1 MSKRNKGLLAVSV
14 MFTLSFGAALA
25 GCGGGGHNPTLV
37 ERKDPTCTEAGY
49 EQYYLCS
56 HCDKLYSDEEAK
68 NEISAPVVIAALGHD
83 MTKHDEDEATCTH
96 PGNVEYYTC
105 SREPGVYYADEAGSQ
120 TLTEI
125 GVTVDHDF
133 SGETNGVPNTRPA
146 VDPTKDEYG
155 RKPSWTCNSCH
166 TMYGDAYG
174 DKTVTEEDL
183 KIDKIQET
191 IDGELTEAFYHNENA
206 FVIGASNVRDGGLGM
221 VLNATFAK
229 DGVYFHLV
237 TNHNTPA
244 AEQSKWGN
252 VKIYIN
258 ARNTEDKHLP
268 GNAAVSEAQTICM
281 NLGLNGNISTHDAH
295 TVKSHQT
302 VTNEDGAPTKFT
314 TVWEVYCSFEQL
326 AETNKSVLAYAFEKK
341 DGKTVLKNGYNI
353 LVTTVGC
360 MYNTGGAE
368 EKDGAE
374 MFEDNGTSLCS
385 PIGDGDVEKA
395 WYLWEKRGYS
405 DRNEL
410 HKYMILTQEGF
421 SENFSNVATEYKVKS
436 VADDNVTMSGLSEK
450 VAADG
455 KLEGTVAVKE
465 GYVFRGLNINGKT
478 VQVNAGAFSVSIA
491 ELDLPWN
498 TEDITVTPVVIKNE
512 TQSVTLT
519 LKDKAKEGLTP
530 LANTNVSLTDGFG
543 DPITATTDASGVVT
557 FNNLLCTTYTLTVE
571 GYPQKTVVVTKG
583 TDTAE
588 SELIKIF
595 AIASNDNVI
604 VSDLEK
610 TVSIVEALNP
620 DKTYTG
626 TAEVVTDSTLKSA
639 KILLET
645 TVRAENFADGWT
657 YKTTMQRFMI
667 QMTESGKGLF
677 FWVFNNGGYKANIKA
692 INSLTNYETEGGK
705 ELDINNWGEEERGWI
720 VPLIR
725 SDNGLKLRVIRDGD
739 SIALYAY
746 DNVDWVYFGKVDCEE
761 NDPLKIVFYGTGCGW
776 EFTQTSV
783 TDLGSFVQ
791 ELRPVVGTS
800 GHIAHYVNGNKY
812 YLTDGT
818 PTTAEGVKTELIE
831 STAKVTLELL
841 GLNGD
846 LVTVAED
853 TEISVSSRY
862 HEGVLTAD
870 KNGVLSGTLYVGE
883 YTASLY
889 GYKDAKLKVTA
900 SGEITITMR
909 ATIAYTD
916 SGNVF
921 VDDANNSISM
931 DKPSAVDSR
940 KWRGNAEIVTDV
952 ELAKA
957 NVLFGTTLKM
967 SDTSNWIDSDYNATI
982 AAQNQRL
989 AIQLT
994 KSGKGFAFWL
1004 FNHNSDMTAFG
1015 ALNDKSLQDCW
1026 EMDGITNGEADD
1038 MKFGWVY
1045 AAALSADGVNLRF
1058 IRNGATL
1065 IVYAK
1070 HGETWEKLGETTC
1083 GENDELQVKVVFA
1096 HAGFEV
1102 SEMTFT
1108 DLGIHKSEQLPEEG
1122 KSGWVEHY
1130 VNDGKY
1136 YLADGTPTTAEGV
1149 KTELVESTAKI
1160 TLELFALN
1168 GDLVTVVD
1176 GTEVTVSSRFHN
1188 GTLTANAKGVLSGKL
1203 YVGEYTVSLYG
1214 YKDAKLKVTE
1224 SGEIPFAMHATI
1236 AYASNDDV
1244 IVDDIDRKITIKEG
1258 MPADKSYTGNAE
1270 FVTDSALKTA
1280 DVVLE
1285 TTVKA
1290 NNFEDGWTEKST
1302 MQRFIIQMTDSGKGF
1317 FFWTFTSGGNKAN
1330 YQEISSLTD
1339 RTVNSGR
1346 DLNGLNELERGW
1358 ITPFVKDEGLKLR
1371 AIRSGNRIA
1380 LYAYNGEEWITL
1392 GYSNCGAT
1400 DNLQVRFYGTG
1411 CGWEFSETSVKA
1423 APSESIEY
1431 TLNATVTG
1439 KKDGVTTNLTEG
1451 AKVRFTRLF
1460 GYDKTFTVGAN
1471 GTIGGADEKLP
1482 AGEYT
1487 VTVTGN
1493 DYAVYAKNI
1502 TVSADVTQIAFDYEK
1517 FTIVVDPGLYELYD
1531 FSHVNDENA
1540 TIGSNYS
1547 DGKFNALSTATYD
1560 DVCVTLGG
1568 KFNNSTAGNRSQGIF
1583 IKFEDGK
1590 YMFLRFSWW
1599 DNRYKIEYMQE
1610 GGDTWW
1616 LPVVPENN
1624 KWDDIHMFDES
1635 QTNKWTSGQ
1644 EMELQLVR
1652 SGNTLKVY
1660 LEGVCVRT
1668 DTLNERYTDD
1678 KVQVGFFAWDVV
1690 KGASWNFEISET
1702 LPEA

>member
-68 NEISAPVVIAALGHD
+68 NEISAPVAIAALGHD

-105 SREPGVYYADEAGSQ
+105 SREPGVYYADEEGSR
-120 TLTEI
+120 TLVEI

-191 IDGELTEAFYHNENA
+191 IDGELTEAFYRNENA

-237 TNHNTPA
+237 TNYNTPA
-244 AEQSKWGN
+244 AEQDRWGS

-258 ARNTEDKHLP
+258 ARNTENQKLP
-268 GNAAVSEAQTICM
+268 GNAAVSEAETIVM
-281 NLGLNGNISTHDAH
+281 KLDLNGNISTHDAH
-295 TVKSHQT
+295 TVKSYQT

-326 AETNKSVLAYAFEKK
+326 AETNKSVLQYAFEKK
-341 DGKTVLKNGYNI
+341 DGKTMLKNGYNI

-385 PIGDGDVEKA
+385 PIGDGDVKKA

-405 DRNEL
+405 DRNEA
-410 HKYMILTQEGF
+410 HKYMIVTQEGF
-421 SENFSNVATEYKVKS
+421 SDNFSTVATEYKVKS
-436 VADDNVTMSGLSEK
+436 VVDDNVTLSGLSEK

-455 KLEGTVAVKE
+455 TLEGTVAVKE

-478 VQVNAGAFSVSIA
+478 VQVNAGAFSVSLA
-491 ELDLPWN
+491 DLNLPWN
-498 TEDITVTPVVIKNE
+498 TEDITVTPVAVKDE
-512 TQSVTLT
+512 TQTVTVT
-519 LKDKAKEGLTP
+519 LKDKTKEGVSL
-530 LANTNVSLTDGFG
+530 LANTNVSVTDGFG
-543 DPITATTDASGVVT
+543 EPISGMTDANGVVT
-557 FNNLLCTTYTLTVE
+557 FQDLLCTTYALTVE
-571 GYPQKTVVVTKG
+571 GYPQKALVVRKG
-583 TDTAE
+583 TGTAE
-588 SELIKIF
+588 FELIKIF
-595 AIASNDNVI
+595 AFADNDNVI

-620 DKTYTG
+620 DLTYTG
-626 TAEVVTDSTLKSA
+626 TAEIVTDGNLETA
-639 KILLET
+639 NVLLET
-645 TVRAENFADGWT
+645 TVRAENFADGWV

-677 FWVFNNGGYKANIKA
+677 FWVFNSNGNKANIKS
-692 INSLTNYETEGGK
+692 INNLYNYENEGGS

-725 SDNGLKLRVIRDGD
+725 SDDGLKLRVIRDGG

-746 DNVDWVYFGKVDCEE
+746 DGADWVYFGKVNCEE

-783 TDLGSFVQ
+783 TDLGTYVKEQ
-791 ELRPVVGTS
+791 LPVVGTP
-800 GHIAHYVNGNKY
+800 GHIAHYVNGDKY
-812 YLTDGT
+812 YLPDGT
-818 PTTAEGVKTELIE
+818 PTTAEGVKTELVE
-831 STAKVTLELL
+831 SAAKVTLELL

-846 LVTVAED
+846 PVTVVGG
-853 TEISVSSRY
+853 TEITVSSRY
-862 HEGVLTAD
+862 HEGTLTAGA
-870 KNGVLSGTLYVGE
+870 NGVLSGTLYVGE

-889 GYKDAKLKVTA
+889 GYKDAKLTVTE
-900 SGEITITMR
+900 SGEVTLTMK

-916 SGNVF
+916 NGNVF
-921 VDDANNSISM
+921 VDDANNTISM
-931 DKPSAVDSR
+931 DKPSAVVSQT
-940 KWRGNAEIVTDV
+940 WRGNAEIVTDDDF
-952 ELAKA
+952 AKA
-957 NVLFGTTLKM
+957 NVLFETTLKM
-967 SDTSNWIDSDYNATI
+967 SDTTNWIDGDYDATI
-982 AAQNQRL
+982 TAQNQRL

-1015 ALNDKSLQDCW
+1015 ALNNKSLQDCW
-1026 EMDGITNGEADD
+1026 EMDGITKNEADD
-1038 MKFGWVY
+1038 IKFGWMY
-1045 AAALSADGVNLRF
+1045 AAAVGADGVNLRF
-1058 IRNGATL
+1058 IRNGAALT
-1065 IVYAK
+1065 VYAK
-1070 HGETWEKLGETTC
+1070 HGDVWEKLGETAC
-1083 GENDELQVKVVFA
+1083 DENDELQVKVFFA

-1102 SEMTFT
+1102 SELTFT
-1108 DLGIHKSEQLPEEG
+1108 DLGIHKSEQLPEAG
-1122 KSGWVEHY
+1122 NKGWIEHY

-1136 YLADGTPTTAEGV
+1136 YLADGTPTTAEEV
-1149 KTELVESTAKI
+1149 VLELVESTAKV
-1160 TLELFALN
+1160 TLELLALN
-1168 GDLVTVVD
+1168 GDPVTVVED
-1176 GTEVTVSSRFHN
+1176 TEVTVSSRYYK
-1188 GTLTANAKGVLSGKL
+1188 GVLTADANGVLSGTL
-1203 YVGEYTVSLYG
+1203 YVGEYTASLYG
-1214 YKDAKLKVTE
+1214 YKDATFTVSE
-1224 SGEIPFAMHATI
+1224 SGEVTFIMQATI
-1236 AYASNDDV
+1236 AYASNDNV
-1244 IVDDIDRKITIKEG
+1244 IVDDTDQTITVVEG
-1258 MPADKSYTGNAE
+1258 LPADNSYTGNAE

-1290 NNFEDGWTEKST
+1290 INFEDGWTGKST

-1346 DLNGLNELERGW
+1346 DLNGLSELKRGW
-1358 ITPFVKDEGLKLR
+1358 ITPFVKGEGLKLR

-1380 LYAYNGEEWITL
+1380 LYAFNGEEWITL
-1392 GYSNCGAT
+1392 GYSNCGAD

-1423 APSESIEY
+1423 APKNIEY

-1439 KKDGVTTNLTEG
+1439 KKEGVTAKLTEG
-1451 AKVRFTRLF
+1451 AKVRFTDLL
-1460 GYDKTFTVGAN
+1460 GYDKTFTVSAD

-1482 AGEYT
+1482 AGVYT
-1487 VTVTGN
+1487 VTVTDN
-1493 DYAVYAKNI
+1493 AYAVYAKNI

-1517 FTIVVDPGLYELYD
+1517 FTIVVNSGHYERYD

-1540 TIGSNYS
+1540 TIGSN
-1547 DGKFNALSTATYD
+1547 DIIEKFNALSTGTYD
-1560 DVCVTLGG
+1560 NVAVTLGG

-1610 GGDTWW
+1610 GGDTWE

-1624 KWDDIHMFDES
+1624 RWDDIHMFDET
-1635 QTNKWTSGQ
+1635 QTNKWTSNE

-1668 DTLNERYTDD
+1668 NELNERYADD

-1690 KGASWNFEISET
+1690 EGATWNFEISET

>member
-68 NEISAPVVIAALGHD
+68 NEISAPVAIAALGHD

-326 AETNKSVLAYAFEKK
+326 AETNKSVLAYAFEKQ

-436 VADDNVTMSGLSEK
+436 VADDNVTISGLSEK
-450 VAADG
+450 VAANG
-455 KLEGTVAVKE
+455 SLEGTVTVKE

-478 VQVNAGAFSVSIA
+478 VQANAGAFSVSLA
-491 ELDLPWN
+491 DLNLPWN
-498 TEDITVTPVVIKNE
+498 TADITVTPVVIKNE

-543 DPITATTDASGVVT
+543 EPIARTTDASGVVT
-557 FNNLLCTTYTLTVE
+557 FNDLLCTTYTLTVE

-639 KILLET
+639 NILLET
-645 TVRAENFADGWT
+645 TVRADNFADGWD
-657 YKTTMQRFMI
+657 YKQTMQRFMI
-667 QMTESGKGLF
+667 QMTESGKGFF
-677 FWVFNNGGYKANIKA
+677 FWVFSSGGDKANVKA
-692 INSLTNYETEGGK
+692 INSLTNRETEGGA
-705 ELDINNWGEEERGWI
+705 ELDINDWGELGRGWI
-720 VPLIR
+720 VPLIK
-725 SDNGLKLRVIRDGD
+725 SEDGLKLRVVRNGG
-739 SIALYAY
+739 SLALYAY
-746 DNVDWVYFGKVDCEE
+746 NGTEWVYFGSVKCEA
-761 NDPLKIVFYGTGCGW
+761 NDQTKIVLYGTGCGW
-776 EFTQTSV
+776 EFSEMNA
-783 TDLGSFVQ
+783 TDLGTHVNEQLF
-791 ELRPVVGTS
+791 EAGTP
-800 GHIAHYVNGNKY
+800 GNVEHFVNG
-812 YLTDGT
+812 
-818 PTTAEGVKTELIE
+818 
-831 STAKVTLELL
+831 S
-841 GLNGD
+841 
-846 LVTVAED
+846 
-853 TEISVSSRY
+853 
-862 HEGVLTAD
+862 
-870 KNGVLSGTLYVGE
+870 
-883 YTASLY
+883 
-889 GYKDAKLKVTA
+889 
-900 SGEITITMR
+900 
-909 ATIAYTD
+909 
-916 SGNVF
+916 
-921 VDDANNSISM
+921 
-931 DKPSAVDSR
+931 
-940 KWRGNAEIVTDV
+940 
-952 ELAKA
+952 
-957 NVLFGTTLKM
+957 
-967 SDTSNWIDSDYNATI
+967 
-982 AAQNQRL
+982 
-989 AIQLT
+989 
-994 KSGKGFAFWL
+994 
-1004 FNHNSDMTAFG
+1004 
-1015 ALNDKSLQDCW
+1015 
-1026 EMDGITNGEADD
+1026 
-1038 MKFGWVY
+1038 
-1045 AAALSADGVNLRF
+1045 
-1058 IRNGATL
+1058 
-1065 IVYAK
+1065 
-1070 HGETWEKLGETTC
+1070 
-1083 GENDELQVKVVFA
+1083 
-1096 HAGFEV
+1096 
-1102 SEMTFT
+1102 
-1108 DLGIHKSEQLPEEG
+1108 
-1122 KSGWVEHY
+1122 
-1130 VNDGKY
+1130 KY
-1136 YLADGTPTTAEGV
+1136 YLADGTPTTAKDIVLDFEVSSATVTLVLKDLEGNNL
-1149 KTELVESTAKI
+1149 TIA
-1160 TLELFALN
+1160 
-1168 GDLVTVVD
+1168 
-1176 GTEVTVSSRFHN
+1176 GTEITIDSRYHK
-1188 GTLTANAKGVLSGKL
+1188 GVLTAGANGVLSGTL
-1203 YVGEYTVSLYG
+1203 CAGVEYTVSLYG
-1214 YKDAKLKVTE
+1214 YNDATFTVE
-1224 SGEIPFAMHATI
+1224 ASGTATLTMN
-1236 AYASNDDV
+1236 ATLGYASNDNV
-1244 IVDDIDRKITIKEG
+1244 IVNDKNQTITIVEA
-1258 MPADKSYTGNAE
+1258 MPDDKSYAGSAE
-1270 FVTDSALKTA
+1270 VVVDSALKNA
-1280 DVVLE
+1280 NVLFE

-1290 NNFEDGWTEKST
+1290 DNFADGWDYKQT
-1302 MQRFIIQMTDSGKGF
+1302 MQRFMIQMTESGKGF
-1317 FFWTFTSGGNKAN
+1317 FFWVFSSGGDKAN
-1330 YQEISSLTD
+1330 IQEISSFTN
-1339 RTVNSGR
+1339 REENKGK
-1346 DLNGLNELERGW
+1346 DLNGLTEKERGW
-1358 ITPFVKDEGLKLR
+1358 IVPLIKSADGLKLR
-1371 AIRSGNRIA
+1371 IVRNGDTIA
-1380 LYAYNGEEWITL
+1380 LFAYNGTDWVGIGNMKCEA
-1392 GYSNCGAT
+1392 N
-1400 DNLQVRFYGTG
+1400 DNLKVVLYGTG
-1411 CGWEFSETSVKA
+1411 CGWEFSEMSVSA
-1423 APSESIEY
+1423 ADNTEY
-1431 TLNATVTG
+1431 VLNATVTG
-1439 KKDGVTTNLTEG
+1439 TKAGVTTNLDEG
-1451 AKVRFTRLF
+1451 ATVRFTNLL

-1471 GTIGGADEKLP
+1471 GTIGDVNEKLP

-1487 VTVTGN
+1487 VTVSGN
-1493 DYAVYAKNI
+1493 SYAVFHKKIYI
-1502 TVSADVTQIAFDYEK
+1502 SADVTTLAFDYEK
-1517 FTIVVDPGLYELYD
+1517 FTVVVNSGSYDRYD
-1531 FSHVNDENA
+1531 FSHVEGDNSTIAVNDAVER
-1540 TIGSNYS
+1540 
-1547 DGKFNALSTATYD
+1547 FNVLSTDTYGN
-1560 DVCVTLGG
+1560 VSVTLGG

-1610 GGDTWW
+1610 GGDTWE
-1616 LPVVPENN
+1616 LPVVQDW
-1624 KWDDIHMFDES
+1624 KWDDIHLFDET
-1635 QTNKWTSGQ
+1635 QTNKWTSNE

-1668 DTLNERYTDD
+1668 NELNEEYADD
-1678 KVQVGFFAWDVV
+1678 KVQVGFFAWDAAED
-1690 KGASWNFEISET
+1690 ASWNFEISEE